1 MVETVRVELPV
12 PPDERET
19 GLTEKAVVGPM
30 GETAAERVTL
40 PEKLLRLLR
49 LMVEVPEEPACN
61 VRDVGFAEIE
71 KSGLPPLMLQLSV
84 KVPLVRIN

>member
-1 MVETVRVELPV
+1 METVRVELPV

-19 GLTEKAVVGPM
+19 GLTENDVEGPA
-30 GETAAERVTL
+30 GETVADGVTL

-49 LMVEVPEEPACN
+49 LMVEVPGEPACN

-71 KSGLPPLMLQLSV
+71 KSALPPLMLQLSV
-84 KVPLVRIN
+84 KLPLVATN